1 MIIYHV
7 KTSLINI
14 DIEPV
19 TVCSVERNSSSF
31 QHLTESVDLVHEC
44 VHDSDRLYGVWK
56 TDRQPK
62 QHTKHISHRKL

>member
-31 QHLTESVDLVHEC
+31 QHLTESVD
-44 VHDSDRLYGVWK
+44 SDRLYGVWK